1 MSVFNRRMFNRGGYV
16 HRGTGITSGLTPV
29 QRFDNGGEANRTIS
43 KLLRLFK
50 VLDGDI
56 VKFFKLLKEKFG
68 FSDEEA
74 QNIEVYIQELEQK
87 DSLNIKIHESLE
99 LEIWDAISGVKSA
112 LRGDAAL
119 SGNCTD
125 SRPGF
130 ATTGYIDL
138 SGVTFKVASIPF
150 FVEIYGSETITP

>member
-1 MSVFNRRMFNRGGYV
+1 MTRAGVLN
-16 HRGTGITSGLTPV
+16 
-29 QRFDNGGEANRTIS
+29 TI
-43 KLLRLFK
+43 
-50 VLDGDI
+50 
-56 VKFFKLLKEKFG
+56 
-68 FSDEEA
+68 
-74 QNIEVYIQELEQK
+74 
-87 DSLNIKIHESLE
+87 DSLLGSVSNPTFAAVLRGEPLMIPTTPIAAFWLTQHEEDFTTLGDASTTAEFTIQCYWRMTSAQDVRESLE

>member
-1 MSVFNRRMFNRGGYV
+1 MTRAGVLNTIDTLLGSVSNPSFAAVLRGEPLMIPTTPIAAFWLTQHEEDFTTLGDASTTAEFTIQCYWRM
-16 HRGTGITSGLTPV
+16 TS
-29 QRFDNGGEANRTIS
+29 
-43 KLLRLFK
+43 
-50 VLDGDI
+50 
-56 VKFFKLLKEKFG
+56 
-68 FSDEEA
+68 A
-74 QNIEVYIQELEQK
+74 QDVR
-87 DSLNIKIHESLE
+87 ESLE
-99 LEIWDAISGVKSA
+99 LEIWDAIAGVKSA

-150 FVEIYGSETITP
+150 FIEIYGSETITP

>member
-1 MSVFNRRMFNRGGYV
+1 MTRAGVLNTIDTLLGSVSNPSFAAVLRGEPLMIPTTPIAAFWLTQHEEDFTTLGDASTTAEFTIQCYWRM
-16 HRGTGITSGLTPV
+16 TS
-29 QRFDNGGEANRTIS
+29 
-43 KLLRLFK
+43 
-50 VLDGDI
+50 
-56 VKFFKLLKEKFG
+56 
-68 FSDEEA
+68 A
-74 QNIEVYIQELEQK
+74 QDVR
-87 DSLNIKIHESLE
+87 ESLE

>member
-1 MSVFNRRMFNRGGYV
+1 MTRA
-16 HRGTGITSGLTPV
+16 GLL
-29 QRFDNGGEANRTIS
+29 NTI
-43 KLLRLFK
+43 
-50 VLDGDI
+50 
-56 VKFFKLLKEKFG
+56 
-68 FSDEEA
+68 
-74 QNIEVYIQELEQK
+74 
-87 DSLNIKIHESLE
+87 DSLLGSVSNPTFAAVLRGEPLMIPTTPIAAFWLTQHEEDFTTLGDASTTAEFTIQCYWRMTSAQDVRESLE

>member
-1 MSVFNRRMFNRGGYV
+1 MTRAGVLN
-16 HRGTGITSGLTPV
+16 
-29 QRFDNGGEANRTIS
+29 TI
-43 KLLRLFK
+43 
-50 VLDGDI
+50 
-56 VKFFKLLKEKFG
+56 
-68 FSDEEA
+68 
-74 QNIEVYIQELEQK
+74 
-87 DSLNIKIHESLE
+87 DSLLGSVSNPTYSAVLRGEPLMIPTTPIAAFWLTQPEEDFTTLGDASTTAEFTIQCYWRMTSAQDVRESLE

-130 ATTGYIDL
+130 ATTGDKDL

>member
-1 MSVFNRRMFNRGGYV
+1 MTRAGVLN
-16 HRGTGITSGLTPV
+16 
-29 QRFDNGGEANRTIS
+29 TI
-43 KLLRLFK
+43 
-50 VLDGDI
+50 
-56 VKFFKLLKEKFG
+56 
-68 FSDEEA
+68 
-74 QNIEVYIQELEQK
+74 
-87 DSLNIKIHESLE
+87 DSLLGSVSNPTFAEVLRGEPRMIPTTPIAAFWLTQHEEDFTTLGDASTTAEFTIQCYWRMTSAQDVRESLE

>member
-1 MSVFNRRMFNRGGYV
+1 M
-16 HRGTGITSGLTPV
+16 TS
-29 QRFDNGGEANRTIS
+29 
-43 KLLRLFK
+43 
-50 VLDGDI
+50 
-56 VKFFKLLKEKFG
+56 
-68 FSDEEA
+68 A
-74 QNIEVYIQELEQK
+74 QDVR
-87 DSLNIKIHESLE
+87 ESLE
-99 LEIWDAISGVKSA
+99 LEIWDAIAGVKSA

-150 FVEIYGSETITP
+150 FIEIYGSETITP

>member
-1 MSVFNRRMFNRGGYV
+1 MTRAGVLN
-16 HRGTGITSGLTPV
+16 
-29 QRFDNGGEANRTIS
+29 TI
-43 KLLRLFK
+43 
-50 VLDGDI
+50 
-56 VKFFKLLKEKFG
+56 
-68 FSDEEA
+68 
-74 QNIEVYIQELEQK
+74 
-87 DSLNIKIHESLE
+87 DSLLGSVSNPSFAAVLRGEPLMIPTTPIAAFWLTQHEEDFTTLGDASTTAEFTIQCYWRMTSAQDVRESLE

>member
-1 MSVFNRRMFNRGGYV
+1 MTRAGVLNTIDTLLGSVSNPSFAAVLRGEPLMIPTTPIAAFWLTQHEEDFTTLGDASTTAEFTIQCYWRM
-16 HRGTGITSGLTPV
+16 TS
-29 QRFDNGGEANRTIS
+29 
-43 KLLRLFK
+43 
-50 VLDGDI
+50 
-56 VKFFKLLKEKFG
+56 
-68 FSDEEA
+68 A
-74 QNIEVYIQELEQK
+74 QDVR
-87 DSLNIKIHESLE
+87 ESLE

-150 FVEIYGSETITP
+150 FIEIYGSETITP